1 MGFLIKGCRCAD
13 VKRAC
18 CQMWYVKCR
27 IGGQQLKWGT
37 VECAH
42 THITRSD
49 YLEKLV
55 SRQKL
60 GGGSITACFAG
71 TKRQRSGSGSGLE
84 SLRTDPH
91 PMRRRDTSTHNY
103 NIV

>member
-1 MGFLIKGCRCAD
+1 MCGCEQPWERRKRKQLNGSFASRNVCAG
-13 VKRAC
+13 
-18 CQMWYVKCR
+18 

-55 SRQKL
+55 ARQKL
-60 GGGSITACFAG
+60 GGGSITACFAE
-71 TKRQRSGSGSGLE
+71 TKRQRSGSGLE
-84 SLRTDPH
+84 SLRTAPH

-103 NIV
+103 IIV

>member
-1 MGFLIKGCRCAD
+1 MVCE
-13 VKRAC
+13 
-18 CQMWYVKCR
+18 CR
-27 IGGQQLKWGT
+27 IGGQQLKWGA

-60 GGGSITACFAG
+60 GGGSITACFAE
-71 TKRQRSGSGSGLE
+71 TKRQRSGSGLE

-91 PMRRRDTSTHNY
+91 PMRRRDTSTHNH